1 MSEAPPTVV
10 VLGGI
15 NGAGKTTSSR
25 RLLADRLQLLSFVNA
40 DDIARGLNA
49 FAPEQVAFEAGRVM
63 LQRLEE
69 LSKAKQDFAF
79 ESTLAGKGYV
89 RFLKD
94 RKSEGYR
101 VEMYYFFLPSAEDA
115 VQRVAE
121 RVVRGG
127 HHIPEETIRMRYHR
141 SIGNFWSLYRPLA
154 DEWYIFDNGGRY
166 PVLTATGQGS
176 FEPSPA
182 DEILWP
188 RFKEQ
193 VAHASQRSA

>member
-1 MSEAPPTVV
+1 VSEPRPTVI

-25 RLLADRLQLLSFVNA
+25 RLLADRLKLRSFVNA

-49 FAPEQVAFEAGRVM
+49 FAPELAAFEAGRVM

-89 RFLKD
+89 RFLRD
-94 RKSEGYR
+94 LRSEGYR
-101 VEMYYFFLPSAEDA
+101 VEVYYFFLPSVEDA
-115 VQRVAE
+115 VRRVAE

-127 HHIPEETIRMRYHR
+127 HHIPEETIRTRYHR

-154 DEWYIFDNGGRY
+154 DEWYVFDNRGRY
-166 PVLTATGQGS
+166 PALTATGEGR
-176 FEPSPA
+176 FEPSVT
-182 DEILWP
+182 DEFLWP
-188 RFKEQ
+188 RFQEQ
-193 VAHASQRSA
+193 VDHASQRSS